1 MNRLLIALGPLLIV
15 LALFLLEAEA
25 DNWGLQEA
33 LFAGAILLGFGLW
46 TAADVSYSRR
56 TGDWGIHDIR
66 RKEFWTQAL
75 KKTHRTAGELWLSRF
90 GSTLE
95 WVGMVLLTFST

>member
-1 MNRLLIALGPLLIV
+1 MNRLLIALVPLLIV

-33 LFAGAILLGFGLW
+33 LFAGTILLSFGLS

-75 KKTHRTAGELWLSRF
+75 DKTHRTEGELWLSRF
-90 GSTLE
+90 GRILFS
-95 WVGMVLLTFST
+95 VGFVLLAFST